1 EKCRGRTPEM
11 PLENIYRVNSSPAL
25 RMKPLYLDDE
35 LRIEGT
41 PGCFLEVRIGV
52 EIKILHTAD
61 SPFSITEGSI
71 RQAPSLWD
79 RLLASLTGG
88 PKQRSVTAGF
98 VNRGGI
104 YELFVPLFVKQ
115 PELKLLNAARP
126 GLALEWQGG
135 LPPYEIQVFD
145 TQDNPLM
152 PPQFVAA
159 LPEQTRHSA
168 YLDFTRLSLLPGPSY
183 LIEVRSQDQDAC
195 LDKLQ
200 NIELCIS
207 AGHFML
213 VPSAALPSLPAEFK
227 DFPGNLRQRFYAV
240 WLLVEKPAWTLEAYQ
255 ILNGLAEQG
264 DEQANLLL
272 TKAFH

>member
-1 EKCRGRTPEM
+1 MMKQLFYFIFMACLLAGMSAARAANQAGRILDREEPPEKCRGRTPEM

-61 SPFSITEGSI
+61 SPFSITERSI

-104 YELFVPLFVKQ
+104 
-115 PELKLLNAARP
+115 
-126 GLALEWQGG
+126 
-135 LPPYEIQVFD
+135 
-145 TQDNPLM
+145 
-152 PPQFVAA
+152 
-159 LPEQTRHSA
+159 
-168 YLDFTRLSLLPGPSY
+168 
-183 LIEVRSQDQDAC
+183 
-195 LDKLQ
+195 
-200 NIELCIS
+200 
-207 AGHFML
+207 
-213 VPSAALPSLPAEFK
+213 
-227 DFPGNLRQRFYAV
+227 
-240 WLLVEKPAWTLEAYQ
+240 
-255 ILNGLAEQG
+255 
-264 DEQANLLL
+264 
-272 TKAFH
+272 